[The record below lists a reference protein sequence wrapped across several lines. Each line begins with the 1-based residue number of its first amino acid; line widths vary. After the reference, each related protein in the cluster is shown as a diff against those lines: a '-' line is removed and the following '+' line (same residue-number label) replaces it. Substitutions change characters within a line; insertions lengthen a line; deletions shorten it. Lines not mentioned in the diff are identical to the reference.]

1 MELTSIAAHSP
12 NVNIRP
18 AVASGHVRAL
28 PRKFG
33 KVRPRTS
40 TRTPMGPH
48 RRAGFDSSTIVD
60 AEKCT
65 VVGHDDFASRIE
77 NGRSRCTHCV
87 DLAIDQRRTAVVNE
101 CRKSADSHG
110 NVGEEAAA
118 EQGTPAEVVDTV

>member
-1 MELTSIAAHSP
+1 
-12 NVNIRP
+12 
-18 AVASGHVRAL
+18 
-28 PRKFG
+28 
-33 KVRPRTS
+33 
-40 TRTPMGPH
+40 MGPH
-48 RRAGFDSSTIVD
+48 RGVRFDSSTIVD

-101 CRKSADSHG
+101 CRKSANSQR
-110 NVGEEAAA
+110 NVREEAAA